1 MDAKKLVEKLK
12 EEGLDIAED
21 VAVKIVKISFDWVE
35 EEIANDGKLDW
46 KDMLLPLFGTIK
58 KFLFGL
64 IDKIDGEDD
73 LPEAV
78 QE

>member
-58 KFLFGL
+58 GFLFKL